1 MKTEEIAKKLCDHCR
16 NGTEAEGLDTLYAEN
31 AVSVEPMS
39 PEGMDPVSSGVDAIK
54 GKHEWWGN
62 AMEVH
67 SFDLEG
73 PFVNG
78 DAFTVIFE
86 IDSTEKSSGQRWKA
100 KEVGLYEVADGKI
113 VKESFFMMP
122 MG

>member
-1 MKTEEIAKKLCDHCR
+1 MTTEEIAKKLCEHCR
-16 NGTEAEGLDTLYAEN
+16 NGTEAEGLNTLYAKD
-31 AVSVEPMS
+31 AISVEPMS
-39 PEGMDPVSSGVDAIK
+39 PEGMDPVSNGIDAIK
-54 GKHEWWGN
+54 GKHDWWGN

-78 DAFTVIFE
+78 DAFTVVFE
-86 IDSTEKSSGQRWKA
+86 IDSTEKASGQRWKA
-100 KEVGLYEVADGKI
+100 KEVGLYEVSDGKI
-113 VKESFFMMP
+113 VKESFFMAP